1 MAFASAAVPDCWA
14 PASPA
19 LHNSASA
26 ANADTN
32 MLLLMVFPLVMD
44 RFKKGR
50 PFVLQIISE
59 LPTFVSRSKVYTA
72 LR

>member
-1 MAFASAAVPDCWA
+1 
-14 PASPA
+14 
-19 LHNSASA
+19 
-26 ANADTN
+26 
-32 MLLLMVFPLVMD
+32 MLLLMVFSLVMD

-59 LPTFVSRSKVYTA
+59 FPTFVSRSKVYTA